1 MKNDILT
8 ISLSKV
14 KINNNRF
21 SFSENTQN
29 KGVNCD
35 LINANQRFNQEPNFN
50 TIDSKK
56 SNNSYLFLKQK
67 KNNVEVNN
75 KSLNN
80 HFKIKHSNNFLPVLP
95 RSVRNNNDNKK
106 NIIFQQNRQNK
117 IEIKKRPEL
126 IINPISLYLNTE
138 SNEKKNSNRNLS
150 LRNKIK
156 DEFMERVK
164 DYRKRLREQ
173 MIKRSI
179 FQYSRS
185 NNYLNSFQN
194 LKVDKDFSQEKKQE
208 KEKEKNEKE
217 FNYNQNNKYIFK
229 MNENVDT
236 ALNLFYNK
244 LKKSRIL
251 AYKRGKS
258 YNNYSNFNS
267 ERNLSNS
274 NNTNESRNNKF
285 FTINS
290 K

>member
-56 SNNSYLFLKQK
+56 STNSYLFLKQK

-80 HFKIKHSNNFLPVLP
+80 HFKIKHRNNFLPVLP

-138 SNEKKNSNRNLS
+138 SNEKKNYNRNLS

-179 FQYSRS
+179 FQYFRS

-258 YNNYSNFNS
+258 YNNYSNF

>member
-56 SNNSYLFLKQK
+56 STNSYLFLKQK

-80 HFKIKHSNNFLPVLP
+80 HFKIKHRNNFLPVLP

-179 FQYSRS
+179 FQYFRS

-194 LKVDKDFSQEKKQE
+194 LKVDKDFSQEK
-208 KEKEKNEKE
+208 
-217 FNYNQNNKYIFK
+217 KYIFK

-258 YNNYSNFNS
+258 YNNYSNF

>member
-21 SFSENTQN
+21 SFSDNTQN

-56 SNNSYLFLKQK
+56 STNSYLFLKQK
-67 KNNVEVNN
+67 KNTNVEVNN

-80 HFKIKHSNNFLPVLP
+80 HFKIKHRNNFLPVLP

-179 FQYSRS
+179 FQYFRS

-258 YNNYSNFNS
+258 YINYSNF

>member
-21 SFSENTQN
+21 SFSDNTQN

-56 SNNSYLFLKQK
+56 STNSYLFLKQK

-80 HFKIKHSNNFLPVLP
+80 HFKIKHRNNFLPVLP
-95 RSVRNNNDNKK
+95 RSVRNNNDNKE
-106 NIIFQQNRQNK
+106 IIVFQQSRQNK

>member
-1 MKNDILT
+1 
-8 ISLSKV
+8 
-14 KINNNRF
+14 
-21 SFSENTQN
+21 
-29 KGVNCD
+29 
-35 LINANQRFNQEPNFN
+35 
-50 TIDSKK
+50 
-56 SNNSYLFLKQK
+56 
-67 KNNVEVNN
+67 
-75 KSLNN
+75 
-80 HFKIKHSNNFLPVLP
+80 
-95 RSVRNNNDNKK
+95 
-106 NIIFQQNRQNK
+106 
-117 IEIKKRPEL
+117 
-126 IINPISLYLNTE
+126 
-138 SNEKKNSNRNLS
+138 
-150 LRNKIK
+150 
-156 DEFMERVK
+156 
-164 DYRKRLREQ
+164 

-179 FQYSRS
+179 FQYFRS

-258 YNNYSNFNS
+258 YNNYSNF

>member
-56 SNNSYLFLKQK
+56 STNSYLFLKQK

-80 HFKIKHSNNFLPVLP
+80 HFKIKHRNNFLPVLP

-117 IEIKKRPEL
+117 FEIKKRPEL

-258 YNNYSNFNS
+258 YINYSNF

>member
-56 SNNSYLFLKQK
+56 STNSYLFLKQK

-80 HFKIKHSNNFLPVLP
+80 HFKIKHRNNFLPVLP

>member
-21 SFSENTQN
+21 SFSDNTQN

-56 SNNSYLFLKQK
+56 STNSYLFLKQK

-80 HFKIKHSNNFLPVLP
+80 HFKIKHRNNFLPVLP

-106 NIIFQQNRQNK
+106 NIIFQQYRQNK
-117 IEIKKRPEL
+117 IEIKKMPEL

-194 LKVDKDFSQEKKQE
+194 LKVDNDFSQEKKQE

-258 YNNYSNFNS
+258 YNNYSNF

>member
-1 MKNDILT
+1 MQNDVLT
-8 ISLSKV
+8 INLSTIKLRKIKV
-14 KINNNRF
+14 PSI
-21 SFSENTQN
+21 EHATQN
-29 KGVNCD
+29 KSTNTTST
-35 LINANQRFNQEPNFN
+35 LIYSNQRFNYNNNYEDADFK
-50 TIDSKK
+50 TIKTRKNINSYFVKNPTQKILEFKK
-56 SNNSYLFLKQK
+56 EIKSRNRNILPILSNNYRSVKPKQTLFDNIKTNKIKIRKQK
-67 KNNVEVNN
+67 QRELVINPVSLYLITLANENKN
-75 KSLNN
+75 KSL
-80 HFKIKHSNNFLPVLP
+80 S
-95 RSVRNNNDNKK
+95 RNKG
-106 NIIFQQNRQNK
+106 I
-117 IEIKKRPEL
+117 
-126 IINPISLYLNTE
+126 
-138 SNEKKNSNRNLS
+138 
-150 LRNKIK
+150 KIK
-156 DEFMERVK
+156 DEFLERVK

-258 YNNYSNFNS
+258 YNNYSNF

>member
-56 SNNSYLFLKQK
+56 STNSYLFLKQK

-80 HFKIKHSNNFLPVLP
+80 HFKIKHRNNFLPVLP

-258 YNNYSNFNS
+258 YNNYSNF

>member
-50 TIDSKK
+50 TIDNKK
-56 SNNSYLFLKQK
+56 STNSYLFLKQK

-80 HFKIKHSNNFLPVLP
+80 HFKIKHRNNFLPVLP

-179 FQYSRS
+179 FQYFRS

-258 YNNYSNFNS
+258 YNNYSNF

>member
-1 MKNDILT
+1 M
-8 ISLSKV
+8 
-14 KINNNRF
+14 
-21 SFSENTQN
+21 
-29 KGVNCD
+29 
-35 LINANQRFNQEPNFN
+35 
-50 TIDSKK
+50 
-56 SNNSYLFLKQK
+56 
-67 KNNVEVNN
+67 
-75 KSLNN
+75 
-80 HFKIKHSNNFLPVLP
+80 
-95 RSVRNNNDNKK
+95 RNNNDNKQ

-138 SNEKKNSNRNLS
+138 SNEKKNYNRNLS

-258 YNNYSNFNS
+258 YNNYSNF

>member
-1 MKNDILT
+1 M
-8 ISLSKV
+8 
-14 KINNNRF
+14 
-21 SFSENTQN
+21 
-29 KGVNCD
+29 
-35 LINANQRFNQEPNFN
+35 
-50 TIDSKK
+50 
-56 SNNSYLFLKQK
+56 
-67 KNNVEVNN
+67 
-75 KSLNN
+75 
-80 HFKIKHSNNFLPVLP
+80 
-95 RSVRNNNDNKK
+95 RNNNDNKK

-179 FQYSRS
+179 FQYFRS

-217 FNYNQNNKYIFK
+217 FNYNQNNKYIFR
-229 MNENVDT
+229 MNENVST
-236 ALNLFYNK
+236 FI
-244 LKKSRIL
+244 SI
-251 AYKRGKS
+251 
-258 YNNYSNFNS
+258 
-267 ERNLSNS
+267 
-274 NNTNESRNNKF
+274 
-285 FTINS
+285 I
-290 K
+290 

>member
-21 SFSENTQN
+21 SFSDNTQN

-56 SNNSYLFLKQK
+56 STNSYLFLKQK

-80 HFKIKHSNNFLPVLP
+80 HFKIKHRNNFLPVLP

-106 NIIFQQNRQNK
+106 NIIFQQYRQNK
-117 IEIKKRPEL
+117 IEIKKMPEL

-258 YNNYSNFNS
+258 YINYSNF

>member
-21 SFSENTQN
+21 SFSDNTQN

-56 SNNSYLFLKQK
+56 STNSYLFIKQK

-80 HFKIKHSNNFLPVLP
+80 HFKIKHRNNFLPVLP

-106 NIIFQQNRQNK
+106 NIIFQQYRQNK
-117 IEIKKRPEL
+117 IEIKKMPEL

-194 LKVDKDFSQEKKQE
+194 LKVDNDFSQEKKQE

-251 AYKRGKS
+251 VYKRGKS